1 MSKILAFGASNSKNS
16 LNKQFA
22 HYVAGQIEGAN
33 TTLLDL
39 KDFDMQLYCI
49 DTQNEEGFP
58 AKAEAFHQLLEEHD
72 GFIISLAEHNQNYTA
87 TFKNIIDWVSRID
100 RKMWKGKPV
109 LLLSTSPGGRGG
121 RNVMDIALKNMS
133 IMGANIIDSFCL
145 PSFYENFHPEK
156 GITNEELA
164 QEFQPKLDAFIQA
177 LVEPQLEQN

>member
-22 HYVAGQIEGAN
+22 YYVAGQVEGADA
-33 TTLLDL
+33 TLIDL
-39 KDFDMQLYCI
+39 KDFDMPLYCI
-49 DTQNEEGFP
+49 DTQKEEGFP
-58 AKAEAFHQLLEEHD
+58 EKAEAFNQLLEEHD
-72 GFIISLAEHNQNYTA
+72 AFIISLAEHNQNYTA
-87 TFKNIIDWVSRID
+87 SFKNIIDWVSRID

-145 PSFYENFHPEK
+145 PSFYENFKPEA
-156 GITNEELA
+156 GITNEELSK
-164 QEFQPKLDAFIQA
+164 EFQPKLDAFIQA
-177 LVEPQLEQN
+177 LAEPQLEQS

>member
-22 HYVAGQIEGAN
+22 YYAAGQIEGA
-33 TTLLDL
+33 TATLIDL

-58 AKAEAFHQLLEEHD
+58 EKAKAFHQLLEEHD

-87 TFKNIIDWVSRID
+87 SFKNIIDWVSRID
-100 RKMWKGKPV
+100 RKMWKGKPL

-164 QEFQPKLDAFIQA
+164 QEFQPKLDAFSKAIA
-177 LVEPQLEQN
+177 EPQLK